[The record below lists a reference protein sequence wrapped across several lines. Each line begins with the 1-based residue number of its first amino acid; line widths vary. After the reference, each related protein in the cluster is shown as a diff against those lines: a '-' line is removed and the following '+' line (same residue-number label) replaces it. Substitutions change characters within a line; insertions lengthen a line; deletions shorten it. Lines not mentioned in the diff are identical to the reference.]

1 MSIIFTLHALE
12 RIRQRGIDKELVR
25 LCIQNPDREE
35 ENEGIHKCIK
45 RVNNMVIIAIYR
57 KENDNA
63 IVITAYLSSKLHK
76 YLETD

>member
-1 MSIIFTLHALE
+1 MNIIYTLHVLE

-25 LCIQNPDREE
+25 LYIQNPYREE
-35 ENEGIHKCIK
+35 ENRGIHKCIK
-45 RVNNMVIIAIYR
+45 RINNMVIIATYR
-57 KENDNA
+57 KENNNT